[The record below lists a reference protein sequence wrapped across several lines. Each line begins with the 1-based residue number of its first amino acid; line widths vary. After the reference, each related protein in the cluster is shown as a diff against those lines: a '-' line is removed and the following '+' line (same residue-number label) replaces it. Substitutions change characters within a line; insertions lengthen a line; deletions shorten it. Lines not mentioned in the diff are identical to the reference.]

1 MSPGNDM
8 GIGLREERVGSI
20 VDIRSK
26 CLSFWKT
33 IGLSGGEEIDVRG
46 FARRERVWRLG
57 SAVSGWMCSREVKA
71 LEERSSL
78 ARSGIARGNVTLVRS
93 LEARE
98 RIVSEGNMTVKS
110 LI

>member
-33 IGLSGGEEIDVRG
+33 IGLSAGEEIDVRG

-57 SAVSGWMCSREVKA
+57 NAVSGRTCSRVIKA
-71 LEERSSL
+71 LEERSSF
-78 ARSGIARGNVTLVRS
+78 ARSEVARGNVILVRL

-98 RIVSEGNMTVKS
+98 RVVSEGNMTVKS